1 MTERKIVAEY
11 TAKIDGYLAGLTKMK
26 TATADFGKSLTSS
39 VSKSTA
45 DWDKISGAS
54 LTAGAALAA
63 GLGVAGKAAIDWES
77 AWAGVNKTVD
87 GTPAQ
92 MAALEQGLRNM
103 AKTLPAT
110 HQEIAAVAEAA
121 GQLGVRQA
129 DILGFTR
136 VMIDLG
142 ETTNLTADEAATSI
156 AQIANVMGTSGDEV
170 DNFAATLVA
179 LGNAGASTE
188 SEILALA
195 QRLSGAGKVAGA
207 SEAGVLSLAN
217 AMASVGIQAELGGS
231 AMSRAMIS
239 MNSAVK
245 SGGDKLEAFA
255 KVAGVSAQEFAA
267 QWQRDPV
274 TAVQMFVAG
283 LDRINKGG
291 GDAAAALKEVGLKGT
306 ENAQVFLRLAGAS
319 DMLTESIALGSQA
332 WQDNT
337 ALAAEAAKRYETD
350 AARIQVAWNQAKDAL
365 ITFGGAVAPII
376 TAGAEA
382 LGSFASAVSSLPEP
396 IQSAGASLGIA
407 AAGALLF
414 GGGVLKAAT
423 SGYEL
428 YKSVQQLKADV
439 PAMASS
445 LDRAGKAA
453 AIAAK
458 SFAVLQTAALL
469 SSTTGSNT
477 LGVEKMTLALLD
489 SQDAAATL
497 NRILADGSKLGG
509 IYDGAITDI
518 GTALDAAF
526 NPGVAQQIDNV
537 GGSILNA
544 LGGRNSSDIAR
555 SKDAFKEVGDVL
567 ASLVQSG
574 HADRAAAIFDQIA
587 TSAKASGHSVDEVK
601 KLMPGYTEAL
611 AAAESQQKLAG
622 DSAAGAVSGVD
633 KLGGAL
639 DESAKAA
646 QDAAKA
652 YQEAQNAIEMMGGGV
667 RAEQAALRSYR
678 DALAD
683 AQKAMKDGNATM
695 DERRA
700 ALDKVAEASLAV
712 VTKQMDMGRGADEI
726 HASMQ
731 QQREAFIEVA
741 TAMTGSADMAAQL
754 ADAMGLIPD
763 ELRPVVEAVGVVEST
778 AQVLDLGMSIFNLE
792 GKTVTVE
799 EAGADKSNRRVLTL
813 DGSIFGLDGKTVQ
826 VQEIGATASGERVVM
841 LDGQIYKL
849 QGKTVTINANTT
861 QAMSALAGIQAK
873 LQAIQSKSVTV
884 TVSRVY
890 SGGAWENVGQFAS
903 GGAVRGPGTATSD
916 SITARLSN
924 GEHVLTAREV
934 DLAGGQAAIYR
945 MRQQIRHGMLRF
957 AEGGAVDFSTMRT
970 APAAA
975 YATRASVT
983 TTASATPLDPA
994 TIRAALDGATLR
1006 LGPVDSITREVTAQL
1021 VTAYSRSV

>member
-11 TAKIDGYLAGLTKMK
+11 TAKIDGYLAGLAKMK
-26 TATADFGKSLTSS
+26 TATGDFGKSLTSS

-121 GQLGVRQA
+121 GQLGVKQA

-255 KVAGVSAQEFAA
+255 RVAGVSAQEFAA

-396 IQSAGASLGIA
+396 IQSAGAYLGVAAAAALLLGGGAIKATTSVLELKKAMEGAGIA
-407 AAGALLF
+407 ANGLGRSLAVGGIAYAGAVASTAAFDALGTSLAEAFGVKPTGVEDATLAILKGSKAGQDFRVSLDAATSAGGKFQGWVEKVAPVANAF
-414 GGGVLKAAT
+414 GGG
-423 SGYEL
+423 
-428 YKSVQQLKADV
+428 
-439 PAMASS
+439 
-445 LDRAGKAA
+445 LDS
-453 AIAAK
+453 AK
-458 SFAVLQTAALL
+458 S
-469 SSTTGSNT
+469 S
-477 LGVEKMTLALLD
+477 VE
-489 SQDAAATL
+489 S
-497 NRILADGSKLGG
+497 
-509 IYDGAITDI
+509 YDKA
-518 GTALDAAF
+518 
-526 NPGVAQQIDNV
+526 
-537 GGSILNA
+537 
-544 LGGRNSSDIAR
+544 
-555 SKDAFKEVGDVL
+555 L

-574 HADRAAAIFDQIA
+574 HADKATQFLEAQGVSAERAAQVLPNY
-587 TSAKASGHSVDEVK
+587 SA
-601 KLMPGYTEAL
+601 AL
-611 AAAESQQKLAG
+611 KDSAAAAQLAG
-622 DSAAGAVSGVD
+622 ESGAGAVSGID
-633 KLGGAL
+633 DLGGAL

-646 QDAAKA
+646 QDATKA

-678 DALAD
+678 GALDD

-726 HASMQ
+726 AASMQ

-763 ELRPVVEAVGVVEST
+763 EVRPVVEAVGAVEST

-799 EAGADKSNRRVLTL
+799 EAGADESNRRVLTL

-849 QGKTVTINANTT
+849 QGKTVRISADTG

-934 DLAGGQAAIYR
+934 DLAGGHPAVYR

-957 AEGGAVDFSTMRT
+957 AEGGAVDFSTMRP
-970 APAAA
+970 APATA
-975 YATRASVT
+975 YATRAST
-983 TTASATPLDPA
+983 ATAASAAPLDPA
-994 TIRAALDGATLR
+994 VIRAALDGATLR